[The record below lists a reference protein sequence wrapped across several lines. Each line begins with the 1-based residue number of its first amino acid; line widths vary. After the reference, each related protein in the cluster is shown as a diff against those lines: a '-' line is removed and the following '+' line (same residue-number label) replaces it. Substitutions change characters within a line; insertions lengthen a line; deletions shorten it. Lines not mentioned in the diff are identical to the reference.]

1 MTKDYSHKS
10 NKLSAL
16 YYPETICL
24 NEQELKY
31 LLLLYDQIYF
41 LPIDIQLNPG
51 HTKLSKR
58 FSIHDGTLT
67 GAFRTKKESHYALM
81 YMSEPKTW
89 DDYMKKIMD
98 IYDELEEKN
107 ILIGLKDEKFE
118 SPSAWH
124 PLQEAVKADLNDNN
138 FVSVCNKHRNEKIFI
153 PYTEGAAIKGGGFAT
168 RPSAYKGDY
177 AIPSVCSE
185 RLNSTLLFADRER
198 LFPISPY
205 KMYVDLLNSKI
216 KRIAVNK
223 PKTSTSFSET
233 PANFHKFSILSW
245 ELITEV
251 VPLQAINQKNSN
263 EILRYKSAC
272 GELKERFHD
281 YLFTLEATLNN
292 EPWNEKFSKE
302 LNQLVKKQ
310 ILPEVQS
317 VRDKKVVIWEKLFS
331 ETVKSLSSL
340 KVLPPLI
347 GLHMIPG
354 FSFWEILSMSTA
366 IVGTVTLPN
375 LIDAWQTE
383 RQLRRNALFFIV
395 NFNRN
400 KKA

>member
-1 MTKDYSHKS
+1 MTKDYSHNS
-10 NKLSAL
+10 NNLSAL

-31 LLLLYDQIYF
+31 LLLLYDKIYF
-41 LPIDIQLNPG
+41 LPIDIQLNLG

-67 GAFRTKKESHYALM
+67 GAFRTKKEAHYTLM
-81 YMSEPKTW
+81 YMSEPEIW

-107 ILIGLKDEKFE
+107 ILIGLKDEKYE
-118 SPSAWH
+118 RASAWH
-124 PLQEAVKADLNDNN
+124 PLQEAVKEDMNDNN
-138 FVSVCNKHRNEKIFI
+138 FVSACNKYRNEKIFI
-153 PYTEGAAIKGGGFAT
+153 PSTDGAVIKGGGFMT

-177 AIPSVCSE
+177 ALPSICSE
-185 RLNSTLLFADRER
+185 RLNSTLHFADRER
-198 LFPISPY
+198 LFPVSPY
-205 KMYVDLLNSKI
+205 RMYVDLLNSKLR
-216 KRIAVNK
+216 RIAVNK
-223 PKTSTSFSET
+223 LKTSTSFSET
-233 PANFHKFSILSW
+233 PTNLHKFSILSW

-251 VPLQAINQKNSN
+251 VPLHAINQKNSN

-281 YLFTLEATLNN
+281 YLFTLEATINN
-292 EPWNEKFSKE
+292 EPWDEKFSKE
-302 LNQLVKKQ
+302 INQLVKKQ
-310 ILPEVQS
+310 ILPEIQS
-317 VRDKKVVIWEKLFS
+317 IRDKKVVIWEKLFG
-331 ETVKSLSSL
+331 EIVKSLSSL

-354 FSFWEILSMSTA
+354 FSFLDILTMSTA
-366 IVGTVTLPN
+366 IVGAATLPN
-375 LIDAWQTE
+375 FIDAWQTE
-383 RQLRRNALFFIV
+383 KQLRRNALFFIV

-400 KKA
+400 

>member
-1 MTKDYSHKS
+1 MTKDYSNRK
-10 NKLSAL
+10 NKLGAL

-58 FSIHDGTLT
+58 FSLHDGTLT
-67 GAFRTKKESHYALM
+67 GAFRTRQDAHYALM

-89 DDYMKKIMD
+89 DDYMRKLMD
-98 IYDELEEKN
+98 IYDELEEKK

-118 SPSAWH
+118 SANSWH

-138 FVSVCNKHRNEKIFI
+138 FVSVCNKYKNEKIFI
-153 PYTEGAAIKGGGFAT
+153 PYTEGAVIKGGGFMT
-168 RPSAYKGDY
+168 RPSAYKGDD
-177 AIPSVCSE
+177 AISGVCSE
-185 RLNSTLLFADRER
+185 RLNSTLLFADKER
-198 LFPISPY
+198 LFPVSPY
-205 KMYVDLLNSKI
+205 QMYVDLLNTKI

-223 PKTSTSFSET
+223 SKSTTVSEA
-233 PANFHKFSILSW
+233 PAKSQKFSILSW

-251 VPLQAINQKNSN
+251 VPLKTINQKTSKD
-263 EILRYKSAC
+263 ILRYKSAC
-272 GELKERFHD
+272 GDLKDRFHD
-281 YLFTLEATLNN
+281 YLLSLEATLNN
-292 EPWNEKFSKE
+292 EPWDEKFSKE
-302 LNQLVKKQ
+302 LNQLVKKE
-310 ILPEVQS
+310 IFPEVQR
-317 VRDKKVVIWEKLFS
+317 VRDKKIVIWEKLFS
-331 ETVKSLSSL
+331 ETIKSLSSL

-347 GLHMIPG
+347 GLHIIPG
-354 FSFWEILSMSTA
+354 FTFWEILSMSTA
-366 IVGTVTLPN
+366 LVGTATLRN

-400 KKA
+400 RKA